1 MMEIIR
7 TFHPIG
13 QGGFYT
19 ETFDD
24 LPNKPMVVFD
34 CGGSS
39 SENIRD
45 YIDDFLPIN
54 PKTTIEAVFISHLH
68 DDHINGLQ
76 HLIDRANV
84 KKIFLPQFNSNQLF
98 EIIFYNAARGAKG
111 SNSNQLVLSFIESNK
126 SNHSLNEVSIIQ
138 IAEVTGDN
146 NYQNVTHN
154 IQHGVSSQTIASG
167 TSLIIENKWVY
178 ISFNPKSKAP
188 NFDGIKDQAIKETL
202 QSLYN
207 NNTYLYEQAEALAQF
222 VESCGVEQCKELYKK
237 MFGGIHNGQSMTLFS
252 GLRTPNPNM
261 EISSC
266 PFPPTCHHYLYSHW
280 RDWFAE
286 FAKDNKA
293 CIPTNFLYTGDYEA
307 SDKLKMKELINF
319 YKEMKV
325 WSTICGLQIPH
336 HGSRKNYAK
345 ELYHKRCYAIASVSS
360 SNRYR
365 HPNIDT
371 LINIFHQECKPL
383 VVTENK
389 KTKLVQ
395 HYKI

>member
-1 MMEIIR
+1 MEIIR

-34 CGGSS
+34 CGGTSRQS
-39 SENIRD
+39 MKK
-45 YIDDFLPIN
+45 YIDYFLPRN
-54 PKTTIEAVFISHLH
+54 PKDPKATIEAVFISHLH

-84 KKIFLPQFNSNQLF
+84 KKIFLPQFTSNQVF
-98 EIIFYNAARGAKG
+98 EIIFYNAARGTKG

-167 TSLIIENKWVY
+167 TSLILENNWVY

-188 NFDGIKDQAIKETL
+188 YFDGITDQATKEKL
-202 QSLYN
+202 LSLYN
-207 NNTYLYEQAEALAQF
+207 NTNLYEQATALALF

-252 GLRTPNPNM
+252 GLRNPNM

-266 PFPPTCHHYLYSHW
+266 PFPPTCHHYLYSLW

-286 FAKDNKA
+286 FAKDNED

-307 SDKLKMKELINF
+307 GESAKMEELSSF
-319 YKEMKV
+319 YTNMKV
-325 WSTICGLQIPH
+325 WKTICGVQIPH
-336 HGSRKNYAK
+336 HGSRKNYAD
-345 ELYHKRCYAIASVSS
+345 ELYNKRCYAIASASS

-371 LINIFHQECKPL
+371 LINISNQKCMPF
-383 VVTENK
+383 VVTEK
-389 KTKLVQ
+389 EQTKLVQ

>member
-1 MMEIIR
+1 MEVTRI
-7 TFHPIG
+7 FHSVG

-24 LPNKPMVVFD
+24 STNKSMVVFD
-34 CGGSS
+34 CGGKSS
-39 SENIRD
+39 KLMKD
-45 YIDDFLPIN
+45 YINSFLPTRS
-54 PKTTIEAVFISHLH
+54 KATIEAVFISHLH

-111 SNSNQLVLSFIESNK
+111 SNSNQLVLSFLESNK

-167 TSLIIENKWVY
+167 TPMTLPNDWVY
-178 ISFNPKSKAP
+178 IPFNPKSKTP
-188 NFDGIKDQAIKETL
+188 NFDRIEDQAIKETL
-202 QSLYN
+202 QSLYD
-207 NNTYLYEQAEALAQF
+207 NTNLSEQAEALAQF

-252 GLRTPNPNM
+252 GLRNPNPNM
-261 EISSC
+261 VICSC

-280 RDWFAE
+280 RDWFAK
-286 FAKDNKA
+286 FAKDNKD

-307 SDKLKMKELINF
+307 GESAKMEELSSF
-319 YKEMKV
+319 YTNMKV
-325 WSTICGLQIPH
+325 WKTICGVQIPH
-336 HGSRKNYAK
+336 HGSRKNYAD
-345 ELYHKRCYAIASVSS
+345 ELYNKRCYAIASASS

-371 LINIFHQECKPL
+371 LINISDQKCMPF
-383 VVTENK
+383 VVTEK
-389 KTKLVQ
+389 TKTKLVQ

>member
-1 MMEIIR
+1 MEIIR

-76 HLIDRANV
+76 HLINRANV

-167 TSLIIENKWVY
+167 TSLILENKWVY

-207 NNTYLYEQAEALAQF
+207 NNTNLYEQAEALAKF
-222 VESCGVEQCKELYKK
+222 VKSCGVEQCKELYKK

-252 GLRTPNPNM
+252 GLRNPKPNV
-261 EISSC
+261 EICSH
-266 PFPPTCHHYLYSHW
+266 PFPPMCNHYLYSHW

-286 FAKDNKA
+286 FAKDNED

-307 SDKLKMKELINF
+307 SDSWKMQELVNF
-319 YKEMKV
+319 YKERNV
-325 WSTICGLQIPH
+325 WKTICGVQIPH
-336 HGSRKNYAK
+336 HGSRKNYAD
-345 ELYHKRCYAIASVSS
+345 ELYNKRCYAIASASS

-371 LINIFHQECKPL
+371 LINISNQKCMPF
-383 VVTENK
+383 VVTEK
-389 KTKLVQ
+389 EQTKLVQ

>member
-1 MMEIIR
+1 MEVTRI
-7 TFHPIG
+7 FHSVG

-24 LPNKPMVVFD
+24 STNKSMVVFD
-34 CGGSS
+34 CGGKSS
-39 SENIRD
+39 KLMKD
-45 YIDDFLPIN
+45 YINSFLPTRS
-54 PKTTIEAVFISHLH
+54 KATIEAVFISHLH

-84 KKIFLPQFNSNQLF
+84 KKIFLPQFNPNQLF

-167 TSLIIENKWVY
+167 TPMALSNGWVY
-178 ISFNPKSKAP
+178 IPFNPKSKAP
-188 NFDGIKDQAIKETL
+188 YFDGITDQTIKETL

-207 NNTYLYEQAEALAQF
+207 NNTNLYEQAEALAQF

-252 GLRTPNPNM
+252 GLRNPNPNM
-261 EISSC
+261 VICSC

-286 FAKDNKA
+286 FAKDNKD

-319 YKEMKV
+319 YEEMKV
-325 WSTICGLQIPH
+325 WSTIYGVQIPH

-345 ELYHKRCYAIASVSS
+345 ELYNKRCYAIASAGT
-360 SNRYR
+360 SNKFH

-371 LINIFHQECKPL
+371 LINIFHQGCKPF
-383 VVTENK
+383 VVTEDK
-389 KTKLVQ
+389 STIIMQ
-395 HYKI
+395 YFRI

>member
-1 MMEIIR
+1 MEVTRI
-7 TFHPIG
+7 FHSVG

-24 LPNKPMVVFD
+24 SKNKSMIVFD
-34 CGGSS
+34 CGGNSS
-39 SENIRD
+39 KSMRD
-45 YIDDFLPIN
+45 YLDSFISNN
-54 PKTTIEAVFISHLH
+54 PTVTIEAVFISHLH

-84 KKIFLPQFNSNQLF
+84 KKIFLPQFNPNQLF

-167 TSLIIENKWVY
+167 TPIALSNGWVY
-178 ISFNPKSKAP
+178 IPFNPKSKAP
-188 NFDGIKDQAIKETL
+188 YFDGITDQTIKETL

-207 NNTYLYEQAEALAQF
+207 NNTNLYEQAEALAEF
-222 VESCGVEQCKELYKK
+222 VKSCTVKQCKELYGK

-252 GLRTPNPNM
+252 GLRKSESNVY
-261 EISSC
+261 C
-266 PFPPTCHHYLYSHW
+266 YPFHSPYIHFYRHFW
-280 RDWFAE
+280 RDCLYDYE
-286 FAKDNKA
+286 DYNEN
-293 CIPTNFLYTGDYEA
+293 CIPVNFLYTGDYEA
-307 SDKLKMKELINF
+307 GDSAKMKELSCF
-319 YKEMKV
+319 YTKMKV
-325 WSTICGLQIPH
+325 WETICGVQIPH
-336 HGSRKNYAK
+336 HGSRNNYAN
-345 ELYHKRCYAIASVSS
+345 ELYNKRCYAIASAGA
-360 SNRYR
+360 SNKFH

-371 LINIFHQECKPL
+371 LINIFHQGCKPF
-383 VVTENK
+383 VVTEDK
-389 KTKLVQ
+389 STIIMQ
-395 HYKI
+395 YFRI

>member
-39 SENIRD
+39 SKSIRD

-167 TSLIIENKWVY
+167 TSLILENKWVY

-207 NNTYLYEQAEALAQF
+207 NNTNLYEQAEALAQF

-345 ELYHKRCYAIASVSS
+345 ELYHKRCYAIASASS

>member
-1 MMEIIR
+1 MEIIR
-7 TFHPIG
+7 TFHSIG

-34 CGGSS
+34 CGGKSS
-39 SENIRD
+39 KFMKD
-45 YIDDFLPIN
+45 YINSFLQTR
-54 PKTTIEAVFISHLH
+54 PKATIEAIFISHLH

-76 HLIDRANV
+76 HLLHRANV
-84 KKIFLPQFNSNQLF
+84 KKIFLPQFNPNQLF

-146 NYQNVTHN
+146 DYQNVTHN

-167 TSLIIENKWVY
+167 SSVKFENGWVY
-178 ISFNPKSKAP
+178 IPFNPKSKTP
-188 NFDGIKDQAIKETL
+188 NFDKIKDQDIKEKL
-202 QSLYN
+202 QSLYD
-207 NNTYLYEQAEALAQF
+207 NTNLYEQATALAKF
-222 VESCGVEQCKELYKK
+222 VKSCTVKQCKELYKK

-252 GLRTPNPNM
+252 GLRNHDSNI
-261 EISSC
+261 EIGSHS
-266 PFPPTCHHYLYSHW
+266 FTPTCNRYQCPHGC
-280 RDWFAE
+280 DWFAE

-345 ELYHKRCYAIASVSS
+345 ELYHKRCYAIASASS

>member
-1 MMEIIR
+1 MEVTRI
-7 TFHPIG
+7 FHSVG

-24 LPNKPMVVFD
+24 LPDKPMVVFD
-34 CGGSS
+34 CGGKSS
-39 SENIRD
+39 KLMKD
-45 YIDDFLPIN
+45 YINSFLPTK
-54 PKTTIEAVFISHLH
+54 PKATIEAVFISHLH

-76 HLIDRANV
+76 HLLHRANV
-84 KKIFLPQFNSNQLF
+84 KKIFLPQFNPNQLF

-167 TSLIIENKWVY
+167 TPMALSNDWVY
-178 ISFNPKSKAP
+178 IPFNPKSKTP
-188 NFDGIKDQAIKETL
+188 NFDRIEDQAIKETL

-207 NNTYLYEQAEALAQF
+207 NNTNLYEQATALAKF
-222 VESCGVEQCKELYKK
+222 VKSCGVEQCKKLYKK

-252 GLRTPNPNM
+252 GLRNHDTN
-261 EISSC
+261 IKICSH
-266 PFPPTCHHYLYSHW
+266 PFTPTCNRYQCPDGCDL
-280 RDWFAE
+280 FAE
-286 FAKDNKA
+286 LAKYKED

-307 SDKLKMKELINF
+307 GENAKMEELSSF
-319 YKEMKV
+319 YTKIEV
-325 WSTICGLQIPH
+325 WETICGLQIPH

-345 ELYHKRCYAIASVSS
+345 ELYNKRCYAIASAGT
-360 SNRYR
+360 SNKFH

-371 LINIFHQECKPL
+371 LINIFHQGCKPF
-383 VVTENK
+383 VVTEDK
-389 KTKLVQ
+389 STIIMQ
-395 HYKI
+395 YFRI